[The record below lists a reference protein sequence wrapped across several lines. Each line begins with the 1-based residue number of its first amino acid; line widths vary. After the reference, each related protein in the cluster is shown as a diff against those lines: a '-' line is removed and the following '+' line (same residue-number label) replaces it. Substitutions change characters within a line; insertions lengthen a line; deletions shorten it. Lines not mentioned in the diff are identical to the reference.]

1 MTQRTI
7 ATTNHTLLR
16 QMVFAITAVVA
27 LATVHVT
34 TAQESL
40 TGGDIERIAR
50 SVVRIDALRNGE
62 VVGSGSG
69 TIVLPTGVIVT
80 NRHVIEDS
88 DDWEIAMLRDIDE
101 RPVPRYRAS
110 LRGYSP
116 EVDIAVLEIDRWAD
130 GKPLVSENLDLPSAV
145 LADWDLQRGDYV
157 GLLGYPGIGAG
168 LLTFTEGG
176 IATVRRGTVGGKTAS
191 VTYQT
196 DAEIAPGNSGGLAV
210 NGNGEMVG
218 IPSAAATEATGARL
232 AVIITIEALLHA
244 TAAGLETD
252 RNKLNRSFVDAFAD
266 ANYGTL
272 LVQAGRMPEGHRVA
286 GIAGGPLDVAAVL
299 DGCRGWVSH
308 APDYR
313 IRWTGR
319 AASLGFRFAPTGT
332 AASTDDTTLTVRT
345 PGGRWFCDDDSAAG
359 TDPMIIID
367 DPRPGNYTV
376 WAGSY
381 VKDAYIAGELRVLD
395 SASVPPEDSAPS
407 NAAPVG
413 AVAPGSGDY
422 DVNYGPWQTAL
433 GQGARVC
440 VLGVGR
446 QAVGAVRYVAE
457 ALQKSQ
463 RFVVQSSCREQTDIV
478 FTLMN
483 GEDVNDTVWLP
494 LNSTLVPIDRSRSS
508 FVLTATAHGA
518 DQPFWAEAMIVRWRA
533 RGAALDLAKAF
544 NAWAEQWVPFR

>member
-1 MTQRTI
+1 MTQHTI
-7 ATTNHTLLR
+7 ATTNHTLR

-27 LATVHVT
+27 LATAHVT
-34 TAQESL
+34 TALESL

-232 AVIITIEALLHA
+232 AVIITIEALLNA

-252 RNKLNRSFVDAFAD
+252 RSKLNRSFVDAFAD

-345 PGGRWFCDDDSAAG
+345 PDGRWFCDDDSAAG

-395 SASVPPEDSAPS
+395 SASVPPEHSAPL

-413 AVAPGSGDY
+413 AVAPGGGDY

-457 ALQKSQ
+457 ALQESQ
-463 RFVVQSSCREQTDIV
+463 RFVVQRSCREQTDIV